1 MLINLKQENYLY
13 KFSYLLIFLL
23 PFSIV
28 FSTVSMNILVV
39 LLDISFIS
47 LLITQKKIILKTIFF
62 LKIILK
68 FFIFSII

>member
-13 KFSYLLIFLL
+13 KFSYLLIFFTS
-23 PFSIV
+23 FSIV

-47 LLITQKKIILKTIFF
+47 LSNNSKKKLF
-62 LKIILK
+62 
-68 FFIFSII
+68 

>member
-47 LLITQKKIILKTIFF
+47 LLITQKKKLF
-62 LKIILK
+62 
-68 FFIFSII
+68 